1 MQQAVRGRELTRNC
15 NWEYLIYWEYLIQFS
30 TVLLTSFTKILLTQ
44 SVAEVQGLSKELLDL
59 KWHPT

>member
-1 MQQAVRGRELTRNC
+1 MFGLRQAGSAWAGTHAKLS
-15 NWEYLIYWEYLIQFS
+15 WEYLIQFS